1 MKERIRKIME
11 SQHMTQ
17 QTFAQFIGMS
27 PALLSSIFN
36 ERTKPTINIVEAIK
50 NKIPKI
56 STDWLMFGIGDMYIE
71 SENKGSNNF
80 YNNKISETSFLNFSD
95 DNSTP
100 SLFSPKKE
108 TLNSYTQQVVEQ
120 PFIKNVALPQKRVTE
135 IRIFYDDQT
144 WDSFYPSNKATK

>member
-144 WDSFYPSNKATK
+144 WESFYPNNKATK

>member
-50 NKIPKI
+50 NRIPKI

-100 SLFSPKKE
+100 SLFSPK

-144 WDSFYPSNKATK
+144 WESFYPNNKATK

>member
-1 MKERIRKIME
+1 MKDRIRKIME

-50 NKIPKI
+50 NKIPRI
-56 STDWLMFGIGDMYIE
+56 STDWLMFGVGDMYVE
-71 SENKGSNNF
+71 GEDKMPNQVSNN
-80 YNNKISETSFLNFSD
+80 KASETSLLHFS
-95 DNSTP
+95 NEHSTP
-100 SLFSPKKE
+100 SLFSSPNEKS
-108 TLNSYTQQVVEQ
+108 NSYARQVPEQ
-120 PFIKNVALPQKRVTE
+120 PAVKIIEKPQKRVTE

-144 WDSFYPSNKATK
+144 WESFYPDSKVGK

>member
-144 WDSFYPSNKATK
+144 WESFYPSNKATK

>member
-36 ERTKPTINIVEAIK
+36 ERTKPTLNIVEAIK

-71 SENKGSNNF
+71 SENKGANNF

-144 WDSFYPSNKATK
+144 WESFYPSNKTTK

>member
-17 QTFAQFIGMS
+17 QTFAQFLGMS

-144 WDSFYPSNKATK
+144 WESFYPSNKATK